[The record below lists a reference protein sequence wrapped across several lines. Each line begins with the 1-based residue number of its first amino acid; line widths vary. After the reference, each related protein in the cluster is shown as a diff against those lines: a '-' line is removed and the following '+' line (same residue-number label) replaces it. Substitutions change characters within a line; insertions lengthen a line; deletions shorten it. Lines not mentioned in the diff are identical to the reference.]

1 MLLDSQ
7 EMGSKIDSLE
17 KAILPV
23 PSATN
28 LTSHNNIIY
37 SNSLKKITD
46 RKKSCYDVNNF

>member
-7 EMGSKIDSLE
+7 GMGSKIGYLE

-28 LTSHNNIIY
+28 LTSHNHDNNII
-37 SNSLKKITD
+37 
-46 RKKSCYDVNNF
+46 